1 MNQLKK
7 INEDLDKEKIRLS
20 EEIKKLKSIP
30 SKWKYN
36 YKQGSCTIEIK
47 EMCAIIHPI

>member
-20 EEIKKLKSIP
+20 EEIKKLKVRQMF
-30 SKWKYN
+30 N
-36 YKQGSCTIEIK
+36 TALE
-47 EMCAIIHPI
+47 CALGNEYGT